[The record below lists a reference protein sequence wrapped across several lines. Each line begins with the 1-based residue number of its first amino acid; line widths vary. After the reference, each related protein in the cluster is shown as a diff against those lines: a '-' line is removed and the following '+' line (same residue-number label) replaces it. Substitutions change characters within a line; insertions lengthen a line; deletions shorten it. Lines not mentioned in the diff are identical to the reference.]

1 MKHFLLFIFSALC
14 VACSV
19 VRQAA
24 PSENLSTRVEVVT
37 VFEKDTVLVEIPQI
51 VDKVQT
57 MDTISFLE
65 NEFAKSSAEVSD
77 GILSHSLETK
87 PVQKPVEIKKEIV
100 YRDSVV
106 FRDRTVVETVE
117 VEKPLSGW
125 QQFKIKTGGYAI
137 GMIIGMIVCSVLYI
151 VKPLKFIKL

>member
-1 MKHFLLFIFSALC
+1 MKYILLYIFSALC

-19 VRQAA
+19 TRQAA
-24 PSENLSTRVEVVT
+24 LSENISTEVKVVT
-37 VFEKDTVLVEIPQI
+37 VYEKDTVVVEIPQI
-51 VDKVQT
+51 VEKVQT
-57 MDTISFLE
+57 MDTVSVLE
-65 NEFAKSSAEVSD
+65 NEFAKSSAEISK

-87 PVQKPVEIKKEIV
+87 PVQKQVEIQKEIV
-100 YRDSVV
+100 YKDSIV

-125 QQFKIKTGGYAI
+125 QQFEMKTGGVTVGI
-137 GMIIGMIVCSVLYI
+137 LILLVVCSVLYI

>member
-19 VRQAA
+19 ARQAA
-24 PSENLSTRVEVVT
+24 PSENLSTRIEVVT

-51 VDKVQT
+51 VEKVQT
-57 MDTISFLE
+57 MDTVSFLE

-87 PVQKPVEIKKEIV
+87 PVQKPVEIQKEIV

-106 FRDRTVVETVE
+106 FRDRTVVETVV
-117 VEKPLSGW
+117 VEKPLTGW
-125 QQFKIKTGGYAI
+125 QQLKIKTGGYAI

>member
-19 VRQAA
+19 ARQAA
-24 PSENLSTRVEVVT
+24 PSENLSTRIEVVT

-51 VDKVQT
+51 VEKVQT
-57 MDTISFLE
+57 MDTVSFLE

-87 PVQKPVEIKKEIV
+87 PVQKPVEIQKEIV

-137 GMIIGMIVCSVLYI
+137 WMIIGMIVCSVLYI

>member
-19 VRQAA
+19 ARQAA
-24 PSENLSTRVEVVT
+24 PSEKLSTRVEVVT
-37 VFEKDTVLVEIPQI
+37 VFEKDTILVEIPQI
-51 VDKVQT
+51 VEKVQT
-57 MDTISFLE
+57 MDTVSFLE

-87 PVQKPVEIKKEIV
+87 PVQKPVEIQKEII

-106 FRDRTVVETVE
+106 FRDRTIVETVE
-117 VEKPLSGW
+117 VEKPLTGW

>member
-1 MKHFLLFIFSALC
+1 MKYILLYIFSALC

-19 VRQAA
+19 TRQAA
-24 PSENLSTRVEVVT
+24 LSENISTEVKVVT
-37 VFEKDTVLVEIPQI
+37 VYEKDTVVVEIPQI
-51 VDKVQT
+51 VEKVQT
-57 MDTISFLE
+57 MDTVSVLE
-65 NEFAKSSAEVSD
+65 NEFAKSSAEISK

-87 PVQKPVEIKKEIV
+87 PVQKQVEIQKEIV
-100 YRDSVV
+100 YKDSIV

-125 QQFKIKTGGYAI
+125 QQFKMKTGGVTVGI
-137 GMIIGMIVCSVLYI
+137 MILLVVCSVLYI

>member
-1 MKHFLLFIFSALC
+1 MKHFILFIFSALC

-19 VRQAA
+19 ARQAA

-37 VFEKDTVLVEIPQI
+37 VLEKDTVLVEIPQI
-51 VDKVQT
+51 VEKVQT
-57 MDTISFLE
+57 MDTVSFLE

-87 PVQKPVEIKKEIV
+87 PVQKPVEIQKEII
-100 YRDSVV
+100 YRDSIV
-106 FRDRTVVETVE
+106 FRDRTIVETVE
-117 VEKPLSGW
+117 VEKPLTGW

>member
-19 VRQAA
+19 ARQAA
-24 PSENLSTRVEVVT
+24 PSENLSTRIEVVT

-51 VDKVQT
+51 VEKVQT
-57 MDTISFLE
+57 MDTVSFLE

-87 PVQKPVEIKKEIV
+87 PVQKPVEIQKEIV

>member
-19 VRQAA
+19 ARQAA
-24 PSENLSTRVEVVT
+24 PSENLSTRVEVFT

-51 VDKVQT
+51 VEKVQT

-137 GMIIGMIVCSVLYI
+137 GIIIGMIVCSVLYI

>member
-1 MKHFLLFIFSALC
+1 MKYILLYIFSALC
-14 VACSV
+14 VACSIT
-19 VRQAA
+19 RQAA
-24 PSENLSTRVEVVT
+24 PSENISTEVKVVT
-37 VFEKDTVLVEIPQI
+37 VYEKDTVVVELPQI
-51 VDKVQT
+51 VEKVQT
-57 MDTISFLE
+57 MDTMSVLE

-87 PVQKPVEIKKEIV
+87 PVQKPVEIQKEIV

>member
-19 VRQAA
+19 ARQAA
-24 PSENLSTRVEVVT
+24 PSEKLSTRVEVVT
-37 VFEKDTVLVEIPQI
+37 VFEKDTVLVEISQI
-51 VDKVQT
+51 VEKVQT
-57 MDTISFLE
+57 MDTVSFLE

-87 PVQKPVEIKKEIV
+87 PVQKPVEIQKEIV

>member
-19 VRQAA
+19 ARQAA
-24 PSENLSTRVEVVT
+24 PSENLSTRIEVVT

-87 PVQKPVEIKKEIV
+87 PVQKPVEIQKEIV

>member
-19 VRQAA
+19 ARQAA

-87 PVQKPVEIKKEIV
+87 PVQKPVEIQKEIV

>member
-19 VRQAA
+19 ARQAA

>member
-1 MKHFLLFIFSALC
+1 MKHFILFIFSALC

-19 VRQAA
+19 ARQAA

-37 VFEKDTVLVEIPQI
+37 VLEKDTVLVEIPQI
-51 VDKVQT
+51 VEKVQT
-57 MDTISFLE
+57 MDTVSFLE

-87 PVQKPVEIKKEIV
+87 PVQKPVEIQKEII
-100 YRDSVV
+100 YRDSIV
-106 FRDRTVVETVE
+106 FRDRTIVETVE
-117 VEKPLSGW
+117 VEKPLTGW

-151 VKPLKFIKL
+151 VKPLKLFKL

>member
-19 VRQAA
+19 ARRAA

-51 VDKVQT
+51 VEKVQT
-57 MDTISFLE
+57 MDTVSFLE

-137 GMIIGMIVCSVLYI
+137 GMIIGMIVYSVLYI
-151 VKPLKFIKL
+151 FKPLKFIKL

>member
-19 VRQAA
+19 ARQAA

-51 VDKVQT
+51 VEKVQT

-87 PVQKPVEIKKEIV
+87 PVQKPVEIQKEIV

>member
-1 MKHFLLFIFSALC
+1 MKHFLLFILSALC

-19 VRQAA
+19 ARQAA
-24 PSENLSTRVEVVT
+24 PSEKLSTRVEVVT

-51 VDKVQT
+51 VEKVQT
-57 MDTISFLE
+57 MDTVSFLE

-87 PVQKPVEIKKEIV
+87 PVQKPVEIQKEIV

>member
-1 MKHFLLFIFSALC
+1 MEYILLYILSALC

-19 VRQAA
+19 TRQAA
-24 PSENLSTRVEVVT
+24 PSENISTEVKVVT
-37 VFEKDTVLVEIPQI
+37 VYEKDTVVVEIPQI
-51 VDKVQT
+51 VEKVQT
-57 MDTISFLE
+57 MDTVSVLE
-65 NEFAKSSAEVSD
+65 NEFAKSSAEISK

-87 PVQKPVEIKKEIV
+87 PVQKQVEVQKEIV
-100 YRDSVV
+100 YKDSIV

-125 QQFKIKTGGYAI
+125 QQFKMKTGGVTVGI
-137 GMIIGMIVCSVLYI
+137 LILLVVCSVLYI

>member
-19 VRQAA
+19 ARRAA

-51 VDKVQT
+51 VEKVQT
-57 MDTISFLE
+57 MDTVSFLE

-87 PVQKPVEIKKEIV
+87 PVQKPVEIQKEIV
-100 YRDSVV
+100 YRDSIV
-106 FRDRTVVETVE
+106 FRDRTIVETVE
-117 VEKPLSGW
+117 VEKPLTGW

-137 GMIIGMIVCSVLYI
+137 GMIIGMIVYSVLYI

>member
-19 VRQAA
+19 ARQAA
-24 PSENLSTRVEVVT
+24 PSENLSTRIEVVT

-51 VDKVQT
+51 VEKVQT

-117 VEKPLSGW
+117 VEKPLTGW
-125 QQFKIKTGGYAI
+125 QQLKIKTGGYAI
-137 GMIIGMIVCSVLYI
+137 GMIKGMIVCSVLYI

>member
-19 VRQAA
+19 ARRAA

-51 VDKVQT
+51 VEKVQT
-57 MDTISFLE
+57 MDTVSFLE

-87 PVQKPVEIKKEIV
+87 PVQKPVEIQKEIV

>member
-19 VRQAA
+19 ARRAV

-51 VDKVQT
+51 VEKVQT
-57 MDTISFLE
+57 MDTVSFLE

-87 PVQKPVEIKKEIV
+87 PVQKPVEIQKEIV
-100 YRDSVV
+100 YRDSIV
-106 FRDRTVVETVE
+106 FRDRTIVETVE
-117 VEKPLSGW
+117 VEKSLSGW

>member
-19 VRQAA
+19 ARQAT
-24 PSENLSTRVEVVT
+24 PSEKLSTRVEVVT

-51 VDKVQT
+51 VEKVQT
-57 MDTISFLE
+57 MDTVSFLE

-87 PVQKPVEIKKEIV
+87 PVKKPVEIQKEIV

-106 FRDRTVVETVE
+106 FRDRTVVEIVE

>member
-1 MKHFLLFIFSALC
+1 MRYILLSLFFVCC

-19 VRQAA
+19 TRQAA
-24 PSENLSTRVEVVT
+24 PSENISTEVKVVT
-37 VFEKDTVLVEIPQI
+37 VYEKDTVVVELPQI
-51 VDKVQT
+51 VEKVQT
-57 MDTISFLE
+57 MDTVSVLE
-65 NEFAKSSAEVSD
+65 NEFAKSSAEISK

-87 PVQKPVEIKKEIV
+87 PVHKQVEIQKEIV
-100 YRDSVV
+100 YKDSIV

-125 QQFKIKTGGYAI
+125 QQFKMKTGGVTVGI
-137 GMIIGMIVCSVLYI
+137 LILLVVCLVLYI

>member
-19 VRQAA
+19 ARQAA
-24 PSENLSTRVEVVT
+24 PSENLSTRIEVVT

-51 VDKVQT
+51 VEKVQT
-57 MDTISFLE
+57 MDTVSFLE

-87 PVQKPVEIKKEIV
+87 PVQKPVEIQKEII
-100 YRDSVV
+100 YRDSIV
-106 FRDRTVVETVE
+106 FRDRTIVETVE
-117 VEKPLSGW
+117 VEKPLTGW
-125 QQFKIKTGGYAI
+125 QQLKIKTGGYAI

>member
-19 VRQAA
+19 ARQAA

-87 PVQKPVEIKKEIV
+87 PVKKPVEIQKEIV

>member
-1 MKHFLLFIFSALC
+1 MRYILLSLFFVCC

-19 VRQAA
+19 IRQAA
-24 PSENLSTRVEVVT
+24 PSENISTEVKVVT
-37 VFEKDTVLVEIPQI
+37 VYKKDTVVVEIPQI
-51 VDKVQT
+51 VEKVQT
-57 MDTISFLE
+57 MDTVSVLE
-65 NEFAKSSAEVSD
+65 NEFARSSAEISK

-87 PVQKPVEIKKEIV
+87 PVQKQIEIQKEIV
-100 YRDSVV
+100 YKDSIV

-125 QQFKIKTGGYAI
+125 QQFKMKTGGFTVGI
-137 GMIIGMIVCSVLYI
+137 LILLVVCSVLYI

>member
-1 MKHFLLFIFSALC
+1 MRYILLSLFFVFC

-19 VRQAA
+19 TRQAA
-24 PSENLSTRVEVVT
+24 PSENISTEVKVVT
-37 VFEKDTVLVEIPQI
+37 VYEKDTVVVEIPQI
-51 VDKVQT
+51 VEKVHT
-57 MDTISFLE
+57 MDTVSVLE
-65 NEFAKSSAEVSD
+65 NEFAKSSAEISK

-87 PVQKPVEIKKEIV
+87 PVQKQVEIRKEIV
-100 YRDSVV
+100 YKDSIV

-125 QQFKIKTGGYAI
+125 QQCKMKTGGVTVGI
-137 GMIIGMIVCSVLYI
+137 LILLVVCSVLYI

>member
-19 VRQAA
+19 ARQAA
-24 PSENLSTRVEVVT
+24 PSEKLSTRVEVVT

-51 VDKVQT
+51 VEKVQT
-57 MDTISFLE
+57 MDTVSFLE

-87 PVQKPVEIKKEIV
+87 PVQKPVEIQKEIV
-100 YRDSVV
+100 YRDSIV
-106 FRDRTVVETVE
+106 FRDRTIVETVE
-117 VEKPLSGW
+117 VEKPLTGW

-137 GMIIGMIVCSVLYI
+137 GMIIGMIVYSVLYI

>member
-19 VRQAA
+19 ARQAA

-51 VDKVQT
+51 VEKVQT

>member
-14 VACSV
+14 VACSIA
-19 VRQAA
+19 RQAA
-24 PSENLSTRVEVVT
+24 PSEKLSTRVEVVT

-51 VDKVQT
+51 VKKVQT
-57 MDTISFLE
+57 MDTVSFLE

-87 PVQKPVEIKKEIV
+87 PVQKPVEIQKEIV

-151 VKPLKFIKL
+151 VKPLKFIKP

>member
-1 MKHFLLFIFSALC
+1 MKNFLLFIFSALC

-19 VRQAA
+19 ARQAA
-24 PSENLSTRVEVVT
+24 PSEKLSTRVEVVT

-51 VDKVQT
+51 VEKVQT
-57 MDTISFLE
+57 MDTVSFLE

-87 PVQKPVEIKKEIV
+87 PVQKPVEIQKEIV

>member
-14 VACSV
+14 VACSIA
-19 VRQAA
+19 RQAA
-24 PSENLSTRVEVVT
+24 PSEKLSTRVEVVT

-51 VDKVQT
+51 VKKVQT
-57 MDTISFLE
+57 MDTVSFLE

-106 FRDRTVVETVE
+106 FRDRTVVETIE

-125 QQFKIKTGGYAI
+125 QQFKIKTGGHAI

>member
-19 VRQAA
+19 ARQAA
-24 PSENLSTRVEVVT
+24 PSEKLSTRVEVVT

-51 VDKVQT
+51 VEKVQT
-57 MDTISFLE
+57 MDTVSFLE

-87 PVQKPVEIKKEIV
+87 PVQKPVEIQKEIV
-100 YRDSVV
+100 YRDSIV
-106 FRDRTVVETVE
+106 FRDRTIIETVE
-117 VEKPLSGW
+117 VEKPLTGW

-137 GMIIGMIVCSVLYI
+137 GMIIGMIVYSVLYI

>member
-19 VRQAA
+19 ARRAA

-51 VDKVQT
+51 VEKVQT
-57 MDTISFLE
+57 MDTVSFLE

-77 GILSHSLETK
+77 GILSHSLETN
-87 PVQKPVEIKKEIV
+87 PVQKPVEIQKEIV
-100 YRDSVV
+100 YRDSIV
-106 FRDRTVVETVE
+106 FRDRTIVETVE
-117 VEKPLSGW
+117 VEKPLTGW

-137 GMIIGMIVCSVLYI
+137 GMIIGMIVYSVLYI
-151 VKPLKFIKL
+151 FKPLKFIKL